1 MGYQGSNILKP
12 TQFCNGTN
20 GIGFMW
26 FWKKLEDQGEVFST
40 FGSKKNGLK
49 PLMGTFWGVS
59 KWEHMK
65 KVK

>member
-1 MGYQGSNILKP
+1 
-12 TQFCNGTN
+12 
-20 GIGFMW
+20 MW